1 MTNREYIETLSNEK
15 LAEFISQN
23 VSECGVCPIKDY
35 CDIEKYEFFRVCYRV
50 WLRWLEDE
58 HKKEEE

>member
-15 LAEFISQN
+15 IADFL
-23 VSECGVCPIKDY
+23 SESIQDCNVCPINDY
-35 CDIEKYEFFRVCYRV
+35 CHNDDFTFVCYRV

-58 HKKEEE
+58 HKEVEE